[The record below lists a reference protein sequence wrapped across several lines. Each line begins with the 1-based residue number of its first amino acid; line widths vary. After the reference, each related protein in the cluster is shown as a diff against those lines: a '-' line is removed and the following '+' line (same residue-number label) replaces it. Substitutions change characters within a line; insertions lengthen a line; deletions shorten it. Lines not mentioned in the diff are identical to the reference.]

1 MSDSATPW
9 TVTHQAPPSL
19 GYFGQEYWNGL
30 PFSSSMVSSWSRD
43 RTWISWVSCIAGG
56 FFTHWAIRE
65 AQPLWLLV
73 YIFWVMLK
81 KMVTGIKWKS
91 ESESLSV
98 VSYSLWPHGLYS
110 SWNSPGQ
117 NSGVGSLSLLQGIF
131 PTEGLN
137 PDLLHCRRIL
147 YQLSSQGSPTGTK
160 LRLYSQRS
168 ICKKS
173 MIYEYS
179 SLIHN
184 SWNMDANHVLISI
197 DR

>member
-1 MSDSATPW
+1 MLSHSVMSDSATPW

-19 GYFGQEYWNGL
+19 GYFRQEYWSGL

-91 ESESLSV
+91 ESESLPV

-117 NSGVGSLSLLQGIF
+117 NTGVGSFSLLQGIF

-147 YQLSSQGSPTGTK
+147 YQLSSQRSPTGTK

-168 ICKKS
+168 ICKK
-173 MIYEYS
+173 
-179 SLIHN
+179 IH
-184 SWNMDANHVLISI
+184 DLGI
-197 DR
+197 